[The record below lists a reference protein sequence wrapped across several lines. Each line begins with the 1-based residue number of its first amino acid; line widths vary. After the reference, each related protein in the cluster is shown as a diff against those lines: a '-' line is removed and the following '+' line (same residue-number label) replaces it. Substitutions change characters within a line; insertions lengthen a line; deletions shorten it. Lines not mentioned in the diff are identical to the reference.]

1 MNKQANI
8 EFEKQILKLLRSNLK
23 GFPATGAIGAGL
35 VGSGAGGTVGL
46 VKAIERQNEG
56 EMDQMDLKDK
66 IKEYA
71 KEIFPRAG
79 VGAAAGAGTG
89 AIGGLAGRELL
100 SRNMRK
106 SLLDPIKKIDLE
118 ALANPEVQNM
128 YIDEVKHNPIYKLN
142 LLEQLKS
149 RIAK

>member
-1 MNKQANI
+1 MDKQANI

-79 VGAAAGAGTG
+79 VGAVAGAGTG
-89 AIGGLAGRELL
+89 AVGGLAGRELL
-100 SRNMRK
+100 SE
-106 SLLDPIKKIDLE
+106 LPTPAAPTVE

-128 YIDEVKHNPIYKLN
+128 YMDEVKHNPIYKLN
-142 LLEQLKS
+142 LLDQLKS